1 MKKSC
6 FKTLIIPAVSKVTL
20 DIICETAFG
29 YKADSLHN
37 PYNELAVAYEKLIDL
52 QSGTSLFDY
61 HMNDTD
67 AWIGPNL
74 AKFILLMLIPGMPRF
89 LASEWAY
96 HHRRVFEKISLL
108 RQYTSSDPLT
118 FADSMKLHPL
128 VSLSLTDLD
137 H

>member
-1 MKKSC
+1 M
-6 FKTLIIPAVSKVTL
+6 

-37 PYNELAVAYEKLIDL
+37 PHNELAVAYEALIST

-74 AKFILLMLIPGMPRF
+74 AKFIFLMLIPGMPRF
-89 LASEWAY
+89 LSSGWAY
-96 HHRRVFEKISLL
+96 NHRWIFEKIGPL
-108 RQYTSSDPLT
+108 RQYIPSDPLT
-118 FADSMKLHPL
+118 STDSVKLLLFAS
-128 VSLSLTDLD
+128 SSLTDLD